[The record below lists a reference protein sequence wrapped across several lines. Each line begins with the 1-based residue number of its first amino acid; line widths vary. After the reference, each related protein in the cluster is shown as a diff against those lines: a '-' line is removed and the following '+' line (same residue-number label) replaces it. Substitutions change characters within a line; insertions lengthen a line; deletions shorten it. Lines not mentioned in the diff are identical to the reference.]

1 MARSYNKSSPYWQ
14 KFEQTN
20 AALPPVAVQSWKP
33 ETAGDPFYT
42 SSSSLLAHTAKA
54 SIGARLSQ
62 TTTDSTGQRV
72 NAAAL
77 IGNPDRFSCI
87 RQGLLPYRY
96 SKDCVDIRDAIHLCQ
111 LAHANV
117 AVFRNA
123 ISLMAEMANSPIYFD
138 GGTKK
143 SRDFFAAWTKK
154 VKIGKVAEQFFLEF
168 YRSSNVFVY
177 RIEAPF
183 ETEDFIK
190 LTQVYGSDGEGAGT
204 NKIPVSYIFLNPYDI
219 VSRAATAFSSGQY
232 EKVLSRFELER
243 LKNPQTD
250 EDKQI
255 LANLPQEARDAISKK
270 AWVADGVRVK
280 LDPKMLITSFLSKM
294 TYEPFA
300 VPFGYPVLD
309 DINAKLELKKMDQAI
324 LRTVENAIL
333 LITMGAKPED
343 GGINPA
349 NLTAMQN
356 LFKNESVGRVLVS
369 DWTTKAEFV
378 IPDLKKVL
386 GPEKYQIL
394 NQDIQEG
401 LQNVLVGEEKY
412 GNTQTK
418 VKIFLEKLNVARN
431 AFLNDLLQPEVQRIA
446 KSLGMR
452 KFPTAKFKTI
462 SADDQTQ
469 TWRVIT
475 RMMELGILSG
485 EQALTAMRTGEFT
498 NPDSEDFIL
507 AQKEYTK
514 QRGQGLWNPLN
525 PVPVQSVPA
534 PKLDPNVKY
543 QVDNA
548 PAPTSTTK
556 SGGVKKKA
564 KAPLKAAGRPSGSK
578 ASLSTIQETIYAT
591 EELLSHIRGEI
602 KSLHNLES
610 LSEQQEQISQ
620 QLMQSVVCSTEK
632 PNWHELATA
641 CVNDNSKMLDLNVR
655 PEVLDLAAEFEL
667 PDYDAA
673 ILFESQASEII

>member
-1 MARSYNKSSPYWQ
+1 MPRNYTKKSAYWNQ
-14 KFEQTN
+14 FEQVT
-20 AALPPVAVQSWKP
+20 AALPSVGVQSWKP
-33 ETAGDPFYT
+33 EGAGDPFYT

-54 SIGARLSQ
+54 SIGARLNAS
-62 TTTDSTGQRV
+62 TSETTGQRV

-77 IGNPDRFSCI
+77 IGNPDRFACI

-96 SKDCVDIRDAIHLCQ
+96 SKDCVDVRDAIHLCQ

-143 SRDFFAAWTKK
+143 SRDFFSAWIKK
-154 VKIGKVAEQFFLEF
+154 AKIPDRVAPQFFLEF
-168 YRSSNVFVY
+168 YRSSNVFIY

-183 ETEDFIK
+183 EAEDFLK
-190 LTQVYGSDGEGAGT
+190 LTQVYGADGETAT
-204 NKIPVSYIFLNPYDI
+204 SNKIPIRYIFLNPYDV
-219 VSRAATAFSSGQY
+219 VSRAATAFSTGQY
-232 EKVLSRFELER
+232 EKVLSKYELER
-243 LKNPQTD
+243 LKNPQTE
-250 EDKQI
+250 EDKQV
-255 LANLPQEARDAISKK
+255 LANLPLEAQEAIKKK
-270 AWVADGVRVK
+270 AWVSDGIRVK
-280 LDPKMLITSFLSKM
+280 LDPKMLVTSFLNRQD
-294 TYEPFA
+294 YEPFA

-369 DWTTKAEFV
+369 DWTTKAEFI

-498 NPDSEDFIL
+498 NPESEDFLL
-507 AQKEYTK
+507 AQQEYTK
-514 QRGQGLWNPLN
+514 QRASGLWNPLT
-525 PVPVQSVPA
+525 PTAVIAPPA
-534 PKLDPNVKY
+534 AKLDPNVKY

-548 PAPTSTTK
+548 LAPAAPTK
-556 SGGVKKKA
+556 SGGAKKKS
-564 KAPLKAAGRPSGSK
+564 KPMKAAGRPSGSK

-591 EELLSHIRGEI
+591 EELLSHIRGEL
-602 KSLHNLES
+602 KSHHNLES
-610 LSEQQEQISQ
+610 LSNQQEEISR
-620 QLMQSVVCSTEK
+620 QLMTSVVCAAER
-632 PNWHELATA
+632 NDWQELATA
-641 CVNDNSKMLDLNVR
+641 CVNDNSKMLGLLPR
-655 PEVLDLAAEFEL
+655 SEVVDLAIEMEL
-667 PDYDAA
+667 ENYDAA
-673 ILFESQASEII
+673 ILFESQS